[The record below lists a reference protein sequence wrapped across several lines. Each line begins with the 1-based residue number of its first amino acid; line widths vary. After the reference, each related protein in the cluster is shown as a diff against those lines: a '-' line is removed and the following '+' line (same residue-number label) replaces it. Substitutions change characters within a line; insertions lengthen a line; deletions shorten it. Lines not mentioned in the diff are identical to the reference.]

1 MKQLLY
7 HNLFH
12 FRRHHS
18 VCLSEN
24 GMGLYL
30 IGGFGRK
37 RLILDKV
44 EFVSLKTMEVIELPP
59 MPTQIF
65 SPASCFFNGAL
76 YVIKSQIY
84 VYEPDLK
91 TWSTL
96 MDVEI
101 PKNIEFNRAIVYE
114 DSIFL
119 TGNHSY
125 DLYRFMS
132 TPKSQPHFKDKVY
145 QQELKLEFVG
155 KFKNGAQNVCL
166 VGDDIFNFSTDPFE
180 YNSSIETCNLKTK
193 EFKVV
198 WDRETEEFDFS
209 PYQSLGCFPLVV
221 Y

>member
-1 MKQLLY
+1 
-7 HNLFH
+7 
-12 FRRHHS
+12 
-18 VCLSEN
+18 
-24 GMGLYL
+24 MGLYL

-91 TWSTL
+91 TWTTL

-125 DLYRFMS
+125 ELYRFNPDWEIS
-132 TPKSQPHFKDKVY
+132 DHVGSGVIKREH
-145 QQELKLEFVG
+145 ELELLG
-155 KFKNGAQNVCL
+155 KFSNEAQNVCI
-166 VGDDIFNFSTDPFE
+166 VGDKIFNFSTDQFE
-180 YNSSIETCNLKTK
+180 YNSTIETYDLKAGK
-193 EFKVV
+193 FNVIWE
-198 WDRETEEFDFS
+198 EEFLIF
-209 PYQSLGCFPLVV
+209 YCT
-221 Y
+221 